1 MPMPNRCSSGEVGSQ
16 IRPFLGKTVVQ
27 RRQTPLGP
35 STCDVCIGSHGRA
48 HQKAGIARDEIVLW
62 PRKSKSVPNRD
73 KEEWVPTPKFPRFA
87 DVICEWPLYGQK
99 PLHRQNSVE
108 RSGWSRTILWRPT
121 TGQRATKL
129 YLLPPSDDCIP
140 SGRFYRVLFGHFT

>member
-1 MPMPNRCSSGEVGSQ
+1 MRTAVRPGKSAQ

-35 STCDVCIGSHGRA
+35 STCDVCIGSQGRA
-48 HQKAGIARDEIVLW
+48 TQGWYVLW
-62 PRKSKSVPNRD
+62 IISRIRGVQNSKD
-73 KEEWVPTPKFPRFA
+73 FA

-108 RSGWSRTILWRPT
+108 RSGVGPFYGDRPPDNEQQSSACFLPLMIASPLDVFI
-121 TGQRATKL
+121 GCFLATSNEINWCEIDKKRRL
-129 YLLPPSDDCIP
+129 
-140 SGRFYRVLFGHFT
+140 